1 MRKRD
6 VPVSSKIP
14 ALALLIGLGLAL
26 GGAPSHADEPEFT
39 EDYLNDPAN
48 IEHGKELFQAQCNK
62 CHGKGAYPGK
72 APKLKPRKIS
82 AEDIYLRITYGWRK
96 MPPWEDIYSDEE
108 RMALTAY
115 LKSPIFSN

>member
-1 MRKRD
+1 ML
-6 VPVSSKIP
+6 V
-14 ALALLIGLGLAL
+14 LIGLGTTAI
-26 GGAPSHADEPEFT
+26 GQRAAADETGLT
-39 EDYLNDPAN
+39 EAYLNNPEN
-48 IEHGKELFQAQCNK
+48 IELGHTLFRQQCNK

-96 MPPWEDIYSDEE
+96 MPPWEEVYTDEE

>member
-1 MRKRD
+1 MRIYPTILMLALMGALGLAAS
-6 VPVSSKIP
+6 VAP
-14 ALALLIGLGLAL
+14 ALAE
-26 GGAPSHADEPEFT
+26 DPEFT
-39 EDYLNDPAN
+39 EDYLNNPEN
-48 IEHGKELFQAQCNK
+48 IELGHTLFKQQCNK

-96 MPPWEDIYSDEE
+96 MPPWEEVYTDEE